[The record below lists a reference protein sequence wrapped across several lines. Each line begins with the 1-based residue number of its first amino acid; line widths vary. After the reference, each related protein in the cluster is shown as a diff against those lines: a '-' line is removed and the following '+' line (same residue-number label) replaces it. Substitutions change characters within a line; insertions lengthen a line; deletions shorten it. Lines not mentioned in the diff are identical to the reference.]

1 MLVVVIAILVEPGV
15 DYMSV
20 VGQNSVV
27 RDEDFGVGTG
37 SFAVGAENFG
47 VGTENSEDG
56 TESSATDD
64 VVPGAPAAPSHQA
77 NLGIFLPW
85 Y

>member
-1 MLVVVIAILVEPGV
+1 MLVVVIVILVEPGV

-27 RDEDFGVGTG
+27 RDEDFGVG
-37 SFAVGAENFG
+37 AENS
-47 VGTENSEDG
+47 VDG

-64 VVPGAPAAPSHQA
+64 VVPGAPADPSHQA
-77 NLGIFLPW
+77 NLGIFRPW

>member
-1 MLVVVIAILVEPGV
+1 MLVVLIVILVEPGV

-27 RDEDFGVGTG
+27 RDEDFG
-37 SFAVGAENFG
+37 VGAENFG

-77 NLGIFLPW
+77 NLGIFRPW